1 MASGRTS
8 SPIFQKGRK
17 RFEPRSGPPRP
28 ECRRCHHQR
37 PQDAL
42 LLPDASSLARR
53 PLPVLPRASSGDHP
67 GAQRQHHGC
76 PVLELTLEVRTPPR
90 DLHRP
95 DPAPP
100 SRIRAPSIS
109 STRSGAAQPP
119 MTSTMAPAEILCI
132 LSVDAPS
139 SHEDLD
145 AWLAD
150 NLPQILQEV
159 QFECVIHCVIQRQNS
174 VGATMYQSREW
185 YREERMRTIQSE

>member
-8 SPIFQKGRK
+8 SPIFQKDPAR
-17 RFEPRSGPPRP
+17 PGPSAAAATTSA
-28 ECRRCHHQR
+28 RRTPSSSR
-37 PQDAL
+37 T
-42 LLPDASSLARR
+42 LPPWPVAHSQSSLVRR
-53 PLPVLPRASSGDHP
+53 PATGAAAGNHP
-67 GAQRQHHGC
+67 GAQCQHHGC